1 MVAAGRAQS
10 GDIAIDVA
18 AFWEIGP
25 RSVER

>member
-1 MVAAGRAQS
+1 VAAGRAQS

-18 AFWEIGP
+18 AFWKIWP